1 MSLTVT
7 SSWGAL
13 RACWRIQ
20 IPCLLRMRT
29 RHFVAYQRRN
39 ANAVVGIVRRRKP
52 VSASYRIGLRA
63 AETELKNA
71 ELRLARKPSITE
83 GIAGVVAEKGTRLTS
98 CRFRKLDPRV
108 SMV

>member
-29 RHFVAYQRRN
+29 RHFVAYQRRI
-39 ANAVVGIVRRRKP
+39 ANAAVGIVRCRKP
-52 VSASYRIGLRA
+52 VSTSYRTVCELPKRK
-63 AETELKNA
+63 LKNA
-71 ELRLARKPSITE
+71 ELRAAP
-83 GIAGVVAEKGTRLTS
+83 
-98 CRFRKLDPRV
+98 
-108 SMV
+108 